1 MLNPLYY
8 CVLFRLIWG
17 ATISMKRPLAAV
29 LSIIMMAGMLSGCGA
44 VFDPANDEKLNI
56 VSTIFPIYDWVN
68 QIVGTDSENVDV
80 TLLLD
85 KGIDLHNYQATADDI
100 IRISTCDMFIYV
112 GGESDEWVADA
123 LSEAMNEQMVVI
135 DLLDILGD
143 QAKEEEVV
151 EGMQQD
157 DDHEAGEDEHGHEG
171 SEYDEHVWLSIKNA
185 VFFCQYIS
193 EQLCRIDS
201 DQASVYE
208 ANTKAYIE
216 QLNTLDVEY
225 QQAVDSAT
233 RDTVLFGDR
242 FPFRYLV
249 DDYGLNYY
257 AAFAGCSAETEA
269 SFETIMFL
277 AGKVD
282 ELELDVIL
290 QIETSDGS
298 MPNTIKQSTM
308 AKNQTILIM
317 NSLQS
322 TTSSEG
328 GTTYL
333 SVMKD
338 NLEVLK
344 EALR

>member
-1 MLNPLYY
+1 
-8 CVLFRLIWG
+8 
-17 ATISMKRPLAAV
+17 MKKLLAAI
-29 LSIIMMAGMLSGCGA
+29 LCIAMLAGALSGCGTT
-44 VFDPANDEKLNI
+44 VNPSDDGKLSI
-56 VSTIFPIYDWVN
+56 VTTIFPIHDWVN
-68 QIVGTDSENVDV
+68 QIVGGDTESVNV

-112 GGESDEWVADA
+112 GGESDKWVTDA
-123 LSEAMNEQMVVI
+123 LSEATNKEMVVV
-135 DLLDILGD
+135 DLLSILGD
-143 QAKEEEVV
+143 RAKEEEVV
-151 EGMQQD
+151 EGMQGD
-157 DDHEAGEDEHGHEG
+157 KDHEEGKDEHGEG
-171 SEYDEHVWLSIKNA
+171 EYDEHVWLSLKNA
-185 VFFCQYIS
+185 AFFCQYIS
-193 EQLCRIDS
+193 EQLCGIDAGHA
-201 DQASVYE
+201 DAYE
-208 ANTKAYIE
+208 ANVEAYIE
-216 QLNTLDVEY
+216 QLNALDAEY
-225 QQAVDSAT
+225 QQAVASAA

-257 AAFAGCSAETEA
+257 AAFSGCSAETEA
-269 SFETIMFL
+269 SFETITFL

-282 ELELDVIL
+282 ELGLDIIL

-298 MPNTIKQSTM
+298 IPGTIMQSTA
-308 AKNQTILIM
+308 AKNQTVLTM
-317 NSLQS
+317 DSLQS

-338 NLEVLK
+338 NLGVLK